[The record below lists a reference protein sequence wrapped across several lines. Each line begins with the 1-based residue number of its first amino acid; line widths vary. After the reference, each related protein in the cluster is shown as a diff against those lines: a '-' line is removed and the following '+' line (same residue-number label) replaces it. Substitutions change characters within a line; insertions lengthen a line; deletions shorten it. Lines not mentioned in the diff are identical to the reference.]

1 MSHRRKPSTLTKT
14 FKNKNH
20 IMSNTLYYSNEARK
34 KLIDGIDKVANAV
47 KVTLGPKGRNVI
59 MGGAAGRL
67 PTVTKDGVSVARAI
81 KLLADPLEN
90 MGAQMVIEVA
100 QKTAQ
105 VAGDGTTTAT
115 LLAQVI
121 IQLGM
126 KAIEAGAN
134 PIDIKRG
141 IDTAVVEVIKYLKK
155 NCREIKDDYQSIF
168 NIANISANNDR
179 EIAKIITDAIQA
191 VGPDGLITV
200 QDSPT
205 SETYIK
211 KVEGMQFDRGY
222 ISPYFVNKPE
232 SKTVELINPYILLFD
247 KKITAGNE
255 IFPLLELIIKEKR
268 PLLVIAEDVD
278 GEALFTLIAQKTM
291 ATDKMGIKAGVCA
304 IRIPGLGNVKADT
317 LEDIA
322 IVTGATVISEAAG
335 RKLEKI
341 TLADLGK
348 AQKVVIT
355 KDTTNI
361 FGGGGKPS
369 AITTRCEELKSQL
382 ETCEPFDKPKIE
394 TRLARLSNG
403 VAFMYV
409 GAASDVELREKKDRI
424 DDALRA
430 TRCAIEEGVV
440 PGGGIAY
447 LRCRQPLEL
456 IEVDDDHGKGI
467 SIVME
472 ALLAPAK
479 QILLNAG
486 QEPEHIF
493 TKIIAFGT
501 SADYGYN
508 SKNDKYEAFFETGVI
523 DPMKVSRIALE
534 SAASIAGVL
543 LLAECAIVDE

>member
-1 MSHRRKPSTLTKT
+1 MHNSLFYSKDARR
-14 FKNKNH
+14 
-20 IMSNTLYYSNEARK
+20 R
-34 KLIDGIDKVANAV
+34 LIQGVDKVANAV

-59 MGGAAGRL
+59 MGGTHGKI

-81 KLLADPLEN
+81 KKLEDPVEN
-90 MGAQMVIEVA
+90 MGAQMVIDVA
-100 QKTAQ
+100 QKTAIL
-105 VAGDGTTTAT
+105 AGDGTTTAT
-115 LLAQVI
+115 LLAQVM

-126 KAIEAGAN
+126 KYIDDGAN

-141 IDTAVVEVIKYLKK
+141 IDTAVTEAVKYLKK
-155 NCREIKDDYQSIF
+155 NCREIKDSNESIF
-168 NIANISANNDR
+168 NIANISANNDP
-179 EIAKIITDAIQA
+179 EIGKLIADAIEA

-232 SKTVELINPYILLFD
+232 NKTVELINPFILLFD
-247 KKITAGNE
+247 KKITTIQE
-255 IFPLLELIIKEKR
+255 IKPVLDQVIVTKR
-268 PLLVIAEDVD
+268 PLLIIAEDVD
-278 GEALFTLIAQKTM
+278 GEALYTLIAQKTM
-291 ATDKMGIKAGVCA
+291 ATETQGFKQGICA

-317 LEDIA
+317 LEDIG
-322 IVTGATVISEAAG
+322 IVTGAAVMSEQAG
-335 RKLEKI
+335 RRLEK
-341 TLADLGK
+341 TLLSDLGS

-369 AITTRCEELKSQL
+369 LITKRCEELKSQL
-382 ETCEPFDKPKIE
+382 ETCDPFDKPKIE

-409 GAASDVELREKKDRI
+409 GAASDAELREKKDRI

-447 LRCRQPLEL
+447 LRAIQPLEL
-456 IEVDDDHGKGI
+456 LEVADDHGKGI
-467 SIVME
+467 SLVME
-472 ALLAPAK
+472 ALKAPAA
-479 QILLNAG
+479 QILMNAG
-486 QEPEHIF
+486 KEPVATFEQ
-493 TKIIAFGT
+493 IISSGI
-501 SADYGYN
+501 SNDYGYN
-508 SKNDKYEAFFETGVI
+508 SKTDQYESFFETGVI

-534 SAASIAGVL
+534 SAGSIAGTL
-543 LLAECAIVDE
+543 LLAECAIIDE